1 VLWRLFREHS
11 EQLPAVS
18 WVADPHEEGLA
29 NPLAKSILTVIG
41 ATADRGGHVIIGVG
55 FAPCGNSKTDLF
67 PSGSGINFI
76 VRLDIK
82 SRTCSG
88 SCMATFTM
96 KG

>member
-1 VLWRLFREHS
+1 M
-11 EQLPAVS
+11 S
-18 WVADPHEEGLA
+18 WVADPQEEGLA
-29 NPLAKSILTVIG
+29 NPLAKSMLIVIG

-55 FAPCGNSKTDLF
+55 FAPCGNSETD
-67 PSGSGINFI
+67 PPGSGINFM

-88 SCMATFTM
+88 SCMATCTM

>member
-1 VLWRLFREHS
+1 MLWRLFREHS
-11 EQLPAVS
+11 EQLLAGELGRRPQ
-18 WVADPHEEGLA
+18 EEGLA
-29 NPLAKSILTVIG
+29 NPLAKSMLIVIG

-55 FAPCGNSKTDLF
+55 FAPCGNSETD
-67 PSGSGINFI
+67 PPGSGINFM

>member
-1 VLWRLFREHS
+1 M
-11 EQLPAVS
+11 S
-18 WVADPHEEGLA
+18 WVADPQEEGLA
-29 NPLAKSILTVIG
+29 NPLAKSILIVIG

-55 FAPCGNSKTDLF
+55 FDLF